1 MNTNAKTIQI
11 YLPGGDPRGIRVAE
25 ITTQIVQVIE
35 VPRSQIKAF
44 LEMPELLENSPVA
57 VYFLFGAGE
66 DGQDQVY
73 IGQTGNIRMRL
84 NEHNAK
90 KDFWQRALILVTTN
104 RNFTQTHALFLEWY
118 CLQEAAKAERY
129 LCENGNAGSRP
140 HTPAP
145 LAADCAA
152 IFEAGKIL
160 LSTLGYPLFEPVG
173 RADPGTTKDL
183 YYCKAVGS
191 DARGLYTED
200 GFVVLKGS
208 TGRAANVDSIVG
220 TSAERFREKLIEIDV
235 MKVEGEKVAFQKDH
249 LFLSPSMA
257 AIAVL
262 GRTANGWKE
271 WKNKDGKTLHEMKRE
286 IPTEG
291 QDAP

>member
-25 ITTQIVQVIE
+25 ITTHIVQVIE

-57 VYFLFGAGE
+57 VYFLFGATE

-84 NEHNAK
+84 NDHNAK

-129 LCENGNAGSRP
+129 RCENGNAGSRP

-160 LSTLGYPLFEPVG
+160 LSTLGYPLFEAIAQ
-173 RADPGTTKDL
+173 ADPGTANEL

-208 TGRAANVDSIVG
+208 TGRAANVTSIVG
-220 TSAERFREKLIEIDV
+220 TSDERFREKLIDSDV
-235 MKVEGEKVAFQKDH
+235 MKVEGDKVVFQRDH

-262 GRTANGWKE
+262 GRTANGWLE
-271 WKNKDGKTLHEMKRE
+271 WKNKDGKSLHEMKRLAL
-286 IPTEG
+286 TEG